1 MALDAKAAGLATGI
15 LWGAAMGLLALFS
28 LLFGYGTT
36 FLAVFQSIYAW
47 GFGATWLG
55 VLLGLVY
62 GFVDGFLAGFIT
74 IWLYNKFA
82 K

>member
-1 MALDAKAAGLATGI
+1 MADAKAAGLAVGI
-15 LWGAAMGLLALFS
+15 LWGAAMGLLALLS

-74 IWLYNKFA
+74 VLLYNKFA